1 MVTDL
6 HFGSA
11 VNRDSDTLKQFL
23 GEAHHPVIVLILY
36 VQLHTGELR
45 IMVAVHTFVAEVT
58 TNLVHALKTTYD
70 KPFKIEFGCNTQVHI
85 YVQRVMMRDERTS

>member
-1 MVTDL
+1 MVTNL

-11 VNRDSDTLKQFL
+11 VNRDSDTLKQLL

-58 TNLVHALKTTYD
+58 TNLVHTLKTAYD
-70 KPFKIEFGCNTQVHI
+70 KSFEIELGSNTQVHI
-85 YVQRVMMRDERTS
+85 HVQRVVMRDERTS